1 MATADITNEASKI
14 KIRRDSAENWI
25 ANNPILDEGEIGIE
39 WVDETRKK
47 CYIKVGNGSDHYLD
61 LEYLGGSLSQ
71 GVPTPEFN
79 YNDGNESTLPTINS
93 VMVKGNLTLEQ
104 LGIQPLGSYV
114 STSTFVSTLATKA
127 DKNNVYDKD
136 EVEGLIDSLLKL
148 PDVTGHEGEYLKVR
162 NSEPVWSP
170 ITEDVVTT
178 ERLEEELATKVDNTT
193 LEELDVP
200 GLKATVQALS
210 NTVDNKVDTDD
221 FVLLQQEVDT
231 KADVENVYDKAYID
245 ATVAGFATVE
255 DLQALQTTKADK
267 SSLVEHTLN
276 TSNPHNVTLTQ
287 LGLSED
293 YEGTSPLSLPI
304 SVATQTA
311 LDDKQDKFEVG
322 YGLELTNEGVLR
334 NSLPNVQSDWLAE
347 PGTDGAIL
355 NRPNLATVATS
366 GSYNDLTDTPEIIH
380 YVLPVAEQ
388 EVLGGIKLGDEFTV
402 DEEGHLKA
410 VHAGVSYNDLT
421 DKPSIVDIDGSVY
434 TLTDHMTAA
443 DLNLASLTVA
453 RAIDEHLQQQIDD
466 INARAELP
474 PIDGHDGEYL
484 KVDGDTIIWSP
495 VEGGYVT
502 REELEEAL
510 ETKADT
516 ADTLAGYGIT
526 DAFTKTEVNEKL
538 TLKADKT
545 TVTQQLAGK
554 EDKSNKTQTL
564 DGLTD
569 EEKELYYPSA
579 KAVLDALG
587 NAGSVKSVNNNS
599 PDASGNVTVYAA
611 VIKDWTLD

>member
-39 WVDETRKK
+39 WVDETQKK
-47 CYIKVGNGSDHYLD
+47 CYIKVGNGHDHYLD

-71 GVPTPEFN
+71 GVPTPEFD
-79 YNDGNESTLPTINS
+79 YNDANESTLPTINS
-93 VMVKGNLTLEQ
+93 VMVKGDLTLEQ
-104 LGIQPLGSYV
+104 LGVQPLGSYV
-114 STSTFVSTLATKA
+114 STSTFVTTLATKA

-178 ERLEEELATKVDNTT
+178 ERLEEELATKVDVST

-255 DLQALQTTKADK
+255 DLQTLQTTKADK
-267 SSLVEHTLN
+267 SALIEHTLN

-293 YEGTSPLSLPI
+293 YNGTSPLSLPI

-311 LDDKQDKFEVG
+311 LNDKQDAFDIG

-334 NSLPNVQSDWLAE
+334 NTLPNVQSDWLAE
-347 PGTDGAIL
+347 QGTDGAIL
-355 NRPNLATVATS
+355 NKPNLATVATT
-366 GSYNDLTDTPEIIH
+366 GSYNDLTDKPEIIH

-388 EVLGGIKLGDEFTV
+388 EVLGGIKLGEDFTV
-402 DEEGHLKA
+402 DEDGHLKA
-410 VHAGVSYNDLT
+410 VNSGISYNDLT
-421 DKPSIVDIDGSVY
+421 DKPSIVDIDGTVY

-466 INARAELP
+466 INSRAELP

-484 KVDGDTIIWSP
+484 KVDGNTVVWST
-495 VEGGYVT
+495 VGGGYVT
-502 REELEEAL
+502 HEELEEAL

-526 DAFTKTEVNEKL
+526 NAYTKTEINDKL

-554 EDKSNKTQTL
+554 EDVANKTQTL
-564 DGLTD
+564 DGLTED
-569 EEKELYYPSA
+569 QKTLYYPSA

-587 NAGSVKSVNNNS
+587 NAGSVKSVNGNT
-599 PDASGNVTVYAA
+599 PDASGDVTVYAA